1 MKAFSGSSPVSH
13 PAWLLGALALFFL
26 SACATG
32 RLAEEE
38 EQPSDAETVDVGYG
52 TLDRDQLT
60 GSVSTISG
68 EDAQIGNFM
77 TLAKMLAQVPGVR
90 VFEETGGGITVRIR
104 GNNSF
109 MSGEDPLFVVDG
121 MPFQGDLLGIN
132 PTSIATI
139 TVLKD
144 AGETAMYGSR
154 GANGVILIRTKR

>member
-32 RLAEEE
+32 RSAEE

-60 GSVSTISG
+60 GSVSTITA
-68 EDAQIGNFM
+68 EDAQIGNFL

-90 VFEETGGGITVRIR
+90 VIEEAGGGITVRIR

-121 MPFQGDLLGIN
+121 MPFQGDLLSIN